1 MRKILESSI
10 DFNKTGNLT
19 KENLK
24 LETKKAVISEESRKL
39 TLELELN
46 FVLPYEAVDKFKR
59 SLIGQ
64 LQGIED
70 IDIVFTYS
78 DLIQTE
84 EEALKNYIYHMIT
97 LVNGR
102 YAHVTKTIYYD
113 KFKLEDGCLTIFALG
128 QMAVDV
134 LNNEVADK
142 FRQLLK
148 RDLNMELDVVFE
160 NDSQEYKDAGKQLE
174 EKERI
179 VFEEHQ
185 EKVAEALQGTRSR
198 ASDDLPFASPVASGN
213 GSGNVAAGNN
223 KAQGHSSGGS
233 VNGQNAGGTGEKP
246 FRGKRRKTYVPVR
259 GNLIMGSAIS
269 GQAIP
274 IADVTSESG
283 RVVIE
288 GEVFKKDSRTIRE
301 DSKLASL
308 YVTDKR
314 TSICVKSFV
323 LNEKWNDI
331 DSHFGSGDGIRIRG
345 LSQWDRFDNCVTIM
359 ADDIEKIEK
368 KERADTYPEKRV
380 ELHAHTKMSAMDGL
394 NDVKRMVKT
403 AEKWGHKAVAI
414 TDHGVVQ
421 AFPDASHAG
430 KEIKILYGCEGYL
443 LDDTGL
449 IADDGTIDY
458 KARGTN
464 HIIIFAKNRDGLK
477 NLYRLVSMSH
487 LEYFYKRPR
496 IPKSILAAYRDGLI
510 IGSACEAGEVY
521 RAVRSGADEARL
533 KELVEFYDYLEIQPL
548 VNNSFM
554 LKNGMVS
561 SEEELREHNRKIV
574 ELGEKYGKPVCAT
587 CDAHYFDAE
596 EALYRRILMAGQGF
610 KGVEGDEGLYF
621 RTTQEMMD
629 EFMYLG
635 EEKAYEVVITNTNK
649 IADMME
655 SMMPVP
661 EGKFPPKI
669 DGAEDYLR
677 RVCDER
683 AENMYGSPLPEEIRA
698 RLDKELNSII
708 DNGYAV
714 MYRSAEMLVQ
724 KSLSDGYLVGSRG
737 SVGSSFAATMSGI
750 TEVNP
755 LPAHYLCPNPDCKHM
770 EWGDKTQYDCGV
782 DMPDKAC
789 PVCGTPYRKE
799 GFTIP
804 FETFLGFEANKEP
817 DIDLNFAGEY
827 QATAH
832 KYVEEIFGSENVYKA
847 GTIGTIKDKTAYGY
861 VAKYFE
867 ERGMNVNRFELD
879 RLTSCCE
886 GVRRTSGQHPGGII
900 IVPRGHEIYEFCPVQ
915 HPAND
920 VKSDIVTTHF
930 DYHSID
936 QNLLKLDILGHDA
949 PSMIRQLQD
958 MTGVDPLTVPIK
970 DDKVMTI
977 FIGTEGLDIK
987 DPDYKFTHGSYG
999 IPEFGTKFVRQ
1010 MLDDIQPTS
1019 FEELVRISGLSH
1031 GTDVWLGNAQDLIVN
1046 GVTTMKEAIATRD
1059 DIMNYLRL
1067 KGLPNKDAFTIMEKV
1082 RKGKGLT
1089 EEQETLMRE
1098 NDVPEW
1104 YIDSCKKIKYMFP
1117 RAHAVAYVMMSAR
1130 IAYYKVYYPVEF
1142 YAVWFTAK
1150 VAYFDEKVI
1159 LRGQRAVEERLNE
1172 IISKG
1177 KDASKKEEDEITVL
1191 EVAYEMYARGYEF
1204 APARLGVSDS
1214 LRFLAHEGKV
1224 LLPFVA
1230 ITGVGEGAATTFYE
1244 EYQKRPYE
1252 TVEDIS
1258 DRGKINKTAL
1268 DEMRQHGVLEGLPET
1283 AQISLF

>member
-1 MRKILESSI
+1 MQKILESSI
-10 DFNKTGNLT
+10 DFSKLDGLT
-19 KENLK
+19 KEDLK
-24 LETKKAVISEESRKL
+24 LETKKAVISGESRTL

-46 FVLPYEAVDKFKR
+46 FVLPYEAVDKFRR
-59 SLIGQ
+59 SILGQ
-64 LQGIED
+64 LRDVED
-70 IDIVFTYS
+70 VVVRFTYK
-78 DLIQTE
+78 DLIQSK
-84 EEALKNYIYHMIT
+84 EEALKFYIYHMIT

-102 YAHVTKTIYYD
+102 YAHVTKTIYTD
-113 KFKLEDGCLTIFALG
+113 RFKLEDGRLTIFALG
-128 QMAVDV
+128 QLSVDV
-134 LNNEVADK
+134 LNKEVADK
-142 FRQLLK
+142 FSQLLK
-148 RDLNMELDVVFE
+148 RDLDMDVTVVFE
-160 NDSQEYKDAGKQLE
+160 NHTEEYKDAGRQLE
-174 EKERI
+174 EKEKA
-179 VFEEHQ
+179 VFEEHR
-185 EKVAEALQGTRSR
+185 ERVAEAVAASR
-198 ASDDLPFASPVASGN
+198 EKSSEDLPFAAGSAGGGQGGSGYGGN
-213 GSGNVAAGNN
+213 GGGF
-223 KAQGHSSGGS
+223 GSGG
-233 VNGQNAGGTGEKP
+233 NGGGSGEKP
-246 FRGKRRKTYVPVR
+246 FRGKRRRTYVPVK
-259 GNLIMGSAIS
+259 GNLIMGSAITK
-269 GQAIP
+269 AATP
-274 IADVTSESG
+274 IADITSESG
-283 RVVIE
+283 DVVIE
-288 GEVFKKDSRTIRE
+288 GELFKKDSRTIRE

-308 YVTDKR
+308 FVTDKR
-314 TSICVKSFV
+314 TSIPVKAFV
-323 LNEKWNDI
+323 LNEKWDDI
-331 DSHFGSGDGIRIRG
+331 DSHFNSGDGIKIQG
-345 LSQWDRFDNCVTIM
+345 LAQWDRFDNCVTVM
-359 ADDIEKIEK
+359 ADNIEKMDKI
-368 KERADTYPEKRV
+368 ERADTYPEKRV

-421 AFPDASHAG
+421 SFPDASHAG
-430 KEIKILYGCEGYL
+430 KDIKILYGCEGYL
-443 LDDTGL
+443 LDDDGL
-449 IADDGTIDY
+449 IAPDGTIDY
-458 KARGTN
+458 KGRGTN
-464 HIIIFAKNRDGLK
+464 HIIIFAQNREGLK
-477 NLYRLVSMSH
+477 NLYKLVSMSH
-487 LEYFYKRPR
+487 LEYYYRRPR
-496 IPKSILAAYRDGLI
+496 IPKSVLAAHREGLI
-510 IGSACEAGEVY
+510 LGSACEAGEIF
-521 RAVRSGADEARL
+521 RAVMNGADEDRL
-533 KELVEFYDYLEIQPL
+533 KELVDFYDYLEIQPL
-548 VNNSFM
+548 ANNSFM
-554 LKNGMVS
+554 LKNGTVS
-561 SEEELREHNRKIV
+561 SEEELREFNRKIV
-574 ELGEKYGKPVCAT
+574 ALGEKYDKPVCAT

-610 KGVEGDEGLYF
+610 KDVEGDEGLYF
-621 RTTQEMMD
+621 RTTDEMME
-629 EFMYLG
+629 EFAYLG

-649 IADMME
+649 VADMIE
-655 SMMPVP
+655 PMMPVP
-661 EGKFPPKI
+661 KGKFPPKI
-669 DGAEDYLR
+669 DGAEEYLR

-683 AENMYGSPLPEEIRA
+683 AEGMYGSPLPEEIRA

-770 EWGDKTQYDCGV
+770 EWGDGTQYDCGV
-782 DMPDKAC
+782 DMPDKIC
-789 PVCGTPYRKE
+789 PECGTPYRKE

-867 ERGMNVNRFELD
+867 EREMNVNKFELD

-886 GVRRTSGQHPGGII
+886 GVRKTSGQHPGGII

-1046 GVTTMKEAIATRD
+1046 KITTMKEAIATRD

-1067 KGLPNKDAFTIMEKV
+1067 KGLPNADAFTIMEKV

-1089 EEQETLMRE
+1089 EEQELLMRE
-1098 NDVPEW
+1098 HDVPDW
-1104 YIDSCKKIKYMFP
+1104 YIESCKKIKYMFP

-1130 IAYYKVYYPVEF
+1130 IAYYKVYHPVEF

-1159 LRGQRAVEERLNE
+1159 LRGQKAVEERMEE

-1177 KDASKKEEDEITVL
+1177 KDASKKEEDEFIVL

-1204 APARLGVSDS
+1204 APARLGISDS
-1214 LRFLAHEGKV
+1214 LRFLAHDGKV

-1230 ITGVGEGAATTFYE
+1230 ITGVGEGAATTFHE
-1244 EYQKRPYE
+1244 EYLRRPYE

-1258 DRGKINKTAL
+1258 ERGKINKTAL

>member
-1 MRKILESSI
+1 MRRILESSI
-10 DFNKTGNLT
+10 DFSKLGGLT
-19 KENLK
+19 EKDLK
-24 LETKKAVISEESRKL
+24 LETKKAVISEEGKKL

-46 FVLPYEAVDKFKR
+46 FVLPYEAVDKFR
-59 SLIGQ
+59 RTLLGQ
-64 LQGIED
+64 LRDIED
-70 IDIVFTYS
+70 VEIRFTYR
-78 DLIQTE
+78 DLLQSR
-84 EEALKNYIYHMIT
+84 EEALRFYIYHMIT

-102 YAHVTKTIYYD
+102 FAHVTKTIYPERFLLEAD
-113 KFKLEDGCLTIFALG
+113 KLIIYALG
-128 QMAVDV
+128 QLSVDV
-134 LNNEVADK
+134 LNKEVAER
-142 FRQLLK
+142 FRELLK
-148 RDLNMELDVVFE
+148 KDLDMDVSVVFE
-160 NDSQEYKDAGKQLE
+160 NDSYSYRHVGKHLE
-174 EKERI
+174 EKERE
-179 VFEEHQ
+179 VFEKHQ
-185 EKVAEALQGTRSR
+185 EKAMESLQAAKAKSAEEM
-198 ASDDLPFASPVASGN
+198 PFVPDAGSAAGGASG
-213 GSGNVAAGNN
+213 A
-223 KAQGHSSGGS
+223 K
-233 VNGQNAGGTGEKP
+233 TEKP
-246 FRGKRRKTYVPVR
+246 FRGKRRRGYVPVK
-259 GNLIMGSAIS
+259 GNIIMGSAINGKATS
-269 GQAIP
+269 VSEI
-274 IADVTSESG
+274 TSESG
-283 RVVIE
+283 KVIIE
-288 GEVFKKDSRTIRE
+288 GELFKKDSRTIRE
-301 DSKLASL
+301 DSKLISL

-314 TSICVKSFV
+314 TSICIKAFV
-323 LNEKWNDI
+323 LNEKWDDI
-331 DSHFGSGDGIRIRG
+331 DSHFDKGDGIRIRG
-345 LSQWDRFDNCVTIM
+345 LAQWDRFDNCVTVM

-368 KERADTYPEKRV
+368 IERIDTYSEKRV

-443 LDDTGL
+443 LDDDGL
-449 IADDGTIDY
+449 IDDEGNINI
-458 KARGTN
+458 KGRGTN
-464 HIIIFAKNRDGLK
+464 HIILFARNRTGLK
-477 NLYRLVSMSH
+477 NLYKLVSLSH
-487 LEYFYKRPR
+487 LKYFHKRPR
-496 IPKSILAAYRDGLI
+496 IPKSVLSAHREGLI
-510 IGSACEAGEVY
+510 IGSACEAGEIY
-521 RAVRSGADEARL
+521 RAVLGGESEERL
-533 KELVEFYDYLEIQPL
+533 KELVDFYDYLEIQPL

-554 LKNGMVS
+554 LSNGTVG
-561 SEEELREHNRKIV
+561 SEEELKENNRKIV
-574 ELGEKYGKPVCAT
+574 ALGEKYGKPVCAT
-587 CDAHYFDAE
+587 CDSHYFDAE

-610 KGVEGDEGLYF
+610 KDVEGDEGLYF
-621 RTTQEMMD
+621 RTTQEMME

-635 EEKAYEVVITNTNK
+635 EEKAYEVVITNTNL
-649 IADMME
+649 IADMIE
-655 SMMPVP
+655 PMMPVP

-669 DGAEDYLR
+669 DGAEEYLR

-683 AENMYGSPLPEEIRA
+683 AEGMYGSPLPEEIRA

-755 LPAHYLCPNPDCKHM
+755 LPAHYLCPNPECKHM
-770 EWGDKTQYDCGV
+770 EWGDKTKYDCGV
-782 DMPDKAC
+782 DMPDKVC

-847 GTIGTIKDKTAYGY
+847 GTIGTIKDKTAFGY
-861 VAKYFE
+861 VAKYFD
-867 ERGMNVNRFELD
+867 ERNINVNKFELD

-886 GVRRTSGQHPGGII
+886 GVRKTSGQHPGGII

-970 DDKVMTI
+970 DDKVMSI

-1082 RKGKGLT
+1082 RKGKG
-1089 EEQETLMRE
+1089 R
-1098 NDVPEW
+1098 
-1104 YIDSCKKIKYMFP
+1104 
-1117 RAHAVAYVMMSAR
+1117 H
-1130 IAYYKVYYPVEF
+1130 
-1142 YAVWFTAK
+1142 
-1150 VAYFDEKVI
+1150 
-1159 LRGQRAVEERLNE
+1159 RGAGDL
-1172 IISKG
+1172 
-1177 KDASKKEEDEITVL
+1177 D
-1191 EVAYEMYARGYEF
+1191 
-1204 APARLGVSDS
+1204 
-1214 LRFLAHEGKV
+1214 
-1224 LLPFVA
+1224 
-1230 ITGVGEGAATTFYE
+1230 EGASGS
-1244 EYQKRPYE
+1244 RM
-1252 TVEDIS
+1252 VHRI
-1258 DRGKINKTAL
+1258 
-1268 DEMRQHGVLEGLPET
+1268 M
-1283 AQISLF
+1283 

>member
-1 MRKILESSI
+1 MRRILENSI
-10 DFNKTGNLT
+10 DFSKLGNLT
-19 KENLK
+19 KEDLK
-24 LETKKAVISEESRKL
+24 LETKKAVISEESRTL

-46 FVLPYEAVDKFKR
+46 FVLPYEAVDKFRR
-59 SLIGQ
+59 SILGQ
-64 LQGIED
+64 LRDVED
-70 IDIVFTYS
+70 VEVRFSYR
-78 DLIQTE
+78 DLIQTP
-84 EEALKNYIYHMIT
+84 EEALQFYIYHMIT

-102 YAHVTKTIYYD
+102 YAHVTKTIYTD
-113 KFKLEDGCLTIFALG
+113 RFRLEGGVLTIFALG
-128 QMAVDV
+128 QLSVDV
-134 LNNEVADK
+134 LNKEVADK
-142 FRQLLK
+142 FAQLLK
-148 RDLNMELDVVFE
+148 RDLKLDVQVVFE
-160 NDSQEYKDAGKQLE
+160 NDSDEYKDAGRQLE

-185 EKVAEALQGTRSR
+185 EKAAEAAAASR
-198 ASDDLPFASPVASGN
+198 EKSSEDLPFA
-213 GSGNVAAGNN
+213 AGP
-223 KAQGHSSGGS
+223 APGSGGS
-233 VNGQNAGGTGEKP
+233 GGNSGFGAAGGGNGGAAKAGGEKP
-246 FRGKRRKTYVPVR
+246 FRGKRRRTYVPVK
-259 GNLIMGSAIS
+259 GNLIMGSAITK
-269 GQAIP
+269 QPTP
-274 IADVTSESG
+274 IADIHSESG
-283 RVVIE
+283 NVVIE
-288 GEVFKKDSRTIRE
+288 GELFNKDSRTIRE

-308 YVTDKR
+308 FITDKR
-314 TSICVKSFV
+314 TSICVKAFV
-323 LNEKWNDI
+323 LNEKWDDI
-331 DSHFGSGDGIRIRG
+331 DGHFGKGDGIKIQG
-345 LSQWDRFDNCVTIM
+345 LAQWDRFDNCVTVM
-359 ADDIEKIEK
+359 ADNIEKIEK
-368 KERADTYPEKRV
+368 KDRTDTYPEKRV

-421 AFPDASHAG
+421 SFPDASHAG

-443 LDDTGL
+443 LDDDGL
-449 IADDGTIDY
+449 IAPDGTIDY
-458 KARGTN
+458 KGRGTN
-464 HIIIFAKNRDGLK
+464 HIIIFAQNREGLK
-477 NLYRLVSMSH
+477 NLYKLVSLSH
-487 LEYFYKRPR
+487 LEYYHRRPR
-496 IPKSILAAYRDGLI
+496 IPKSVLAAHREGLI
-510 IGSACEAGEVY
+510 LGSACEAGEIF
-521 RAVRSGADEARL
+521 RAVMSGADEDRL
-533 KELVEFYDYLEIQPL
+533 KELVDFYDYLEIQPIA
-548 VNNSFM
+548 NNSFM
-554 LKNGMVS
+554 LKNGTVS
-561 SEEELREHNRKIV
+561 SEEELREFNRKIV
-574 ELGEKYGKPVCAT
+574 ALGEKYDKPVCAT

-610 KGVEGDEGLYF
+610 KDVEGDEGLYF
-621 RTTQEMMD
+621 RTTDEMME
-629 EFMYLG
+629 EFAYLG

-649 IADMME
+649 IADMIE
-655 SMMPVP
+655 PMMPVP
-661 EGKFPPKI
+661 KGKFPPKI

-683 AENMYGSPLPEEIRA
+683 AEGMYGSPLPEEIRA

-755 LPAHYLCPNPDCKHM
+755 LAAHYLCPNPECKHM
-770 EWGDKTQYDCGV
+770 EWGDGTQYDCGV
-782 DMPDKAC
+782 DMPDKNC
-789 PVCGTPYRKE
+789 PICGTPYRKE

-867 ERGMNVNRFELD
+867 EREMNVNKFELD

-886 GVRRTSGQHPGGII
+886 GVRKTSGQHPGGII

-977 FIGTEGLDIK
+977 FVGTEGLDIK

-1046 GVTTMKEAIATRD
+1046 KVTTMKEAIATRD

-1067 KGLPNKDAFTIMEKV
+1067 KGLPNADAFTIMEKV

-1089 EEQETLMRE
+1089 EEQELLMRE
-1098 NDVPEW
+1098 HDVPDW

-1130 IAYYKVYYPVEF
+1130 IAYYKVYHPVEF

-1150 VAYFDEKVI
+1150 VQYFDEKVI
-1159 LRGQRAVEERLNE
+1159 LRGQKAVEERMEE
-1172 IISKG
+1172 IIRKG
-1177 KDASKKEEDEITVL
+1177 KDASKKEEDEFIVL

-1204 APARLGVSDS
+1204 APARLGISDS
-1214 LRFLAHEGKV
+1214 LRFLAHDGKV

-1230 ITGVGEGAATTFYE
+1230 ITGVGEGAATTFHE
-1244 EYQKRPYE
+1244 EYLRRPYE

-1258 DRGKINKTAL
+1258 ERGKINKTAL

-1283 AQISLF
+1283 AQMSLF